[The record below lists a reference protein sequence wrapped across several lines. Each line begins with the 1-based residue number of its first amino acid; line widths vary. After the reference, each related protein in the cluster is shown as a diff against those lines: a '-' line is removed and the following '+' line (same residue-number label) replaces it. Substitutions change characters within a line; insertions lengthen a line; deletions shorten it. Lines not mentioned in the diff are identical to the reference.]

1 MAAPIPRVALMFLTR
16 GALPYEQ
23 LWAEWFRDVTE
34 VLPLEGLQVLKTDPC
49 LSMATCR
56 SIDQSLGPTP
66 RSLIQAR
73 ARARCM
79 WHSSN

>member
-34 VLPLEGLQVLKTDPC
+34 VLPLDGLQVLNTDPVYQWPHVA
-49 LSMATCR
+49 LV
-56 SIDQSLGPTP
+56 ISLLAQP
-66 RSLIQAR
+66 
-73 ARARCM
+73 
-79 WHSSN
+79 